1 MQEGRAARRDLHCV
15 WRHAEPSQKRHRVA
29 LGVAPNAVQVAP
41 GGPPFLHPGR
51 SAALRFGP
59 KNVAGWFGELH
70 PEVCEALGVE
80 GPIVAFEITLDVIP
94 APRLKAIKARPKLD
108 RPDLM
113 PVERDLAFVVARG
126 VRAAD
131 IVKAAQGAER
141 ALVADVG
148 VFDVYLGE
156 GLPDGA
162 KSIAISVTLQP
173 RDRTLTEAEIDAAM
187 AKIVAEVSR
196 KTGAALRG

>member
-1 MQEGRAARRDLHCV
+1 
-15 WRHAEPSQKRHRVA
+15 
-29 LGVAPNAVQVAP
+29 
-41 GGPPFLHPGR
+41 
-51 SAALRFGP
+51 
-59 KNVAGWFGELH
+59 
-70 PEVCEALGVE
+70 
-80 GPIVAFEITLDVIP
+80 
-94 APRLKAIKARPKLD
+94 
-108 RPDLM
+108 M

-131 IVKAAQGAER
+131 IVKAAQGTER

-148 VFDVYLGE
+148 VFDVYHGE